1 MDFSLTDEQRAI
13 RDTAQKFAADQ
24 LAPFYR
30 ERETQGY
37 IDRALIERM
46 GSLGLIGAELPEAF
60 GGLGASSVTGGLII
74 EDVSY
79 ADMNVGYVQLLGSLM
94 GWMLASHAK
103 ASIAQ
108 EVVPRICQGKTMVA
122 IGLTEPGGGSDAAN
136 LRLRATR
143 QGDQFILNGEKTS
156 ISMADQCDEI
166 VVFARTGTQE
176 ARARAISAFLVPL
189 SSPGVSVTRFEDV
202 GSGAVG
208 RGSVFFEDVAVSEER
223 MVGEENQAF
232 RTVMTG
238 FDYSRALI
246 GLQCLAPA
254 AASLEESWRYAS
266 EREAFG
272 APILRNQGVSEPLAE
287 GETLVEA
294 ARLLCYK
301 TLWMRDQGLKHTA
314 EAAMCKWW
322 APKVAFDTIHQ
333 CLLTHGHMAY
343 SKELPFQQRLRDVLG
358 LHIGDGTR
366 QIQKMVISREKGGR
380 AATA

>member
-1 MDFSLTDEQRAI
+1 
-13 RDTAQKFAADQ
+13 
-24 LAPFYR
+24 
-30 ERETQGY
+30 
-37 IDRALIERM
+37 
-46 GSLGLIGAELPEAF
+46 
-60 GGLGASSVTGGLII
+60 
-74 EDVSY
+74 
-79 ADMNVGYVQLLGSLM
+79 
-94 GWMLASHAK
+94 
-103 ASIAQ
+103 
-108 EVVPRICQGKTMVA
+108 
-122 IGLTEPGGGSDAAN
+122 
-136 LRLRATR
+136 
-143 QGDQFILNGEKTS
+143 
-156 ISMADQCDEI
+156 
-166 VVFARTGTQE
+166 
-176 ARARAISAFLVPL
+176 
-189 SSPGVSVTRFEDV
+189 
-202 GSGAVG
+202 
-208 RGSVFFEDVAVSEER
+208 
-223 MVGEENQAF
+223 
-232 RTVMTG
+232 MTG